1 MYQNGFTNNDVSPSP
16 SALPFL
22 YSWAQLPC
30 VRWVWHRIFP
40 WWRRSSCRLWSRN
53 SKRRAKLRDLD
64 EDRGSNGGRDGA
76 RLVIECLLKWKER
89 EGGVS
94 LHCNVL
100 LLLTVDIA
108 HRVLLHRAALSCC
121 RTTFISYRN
130 MNYSTFYSFVNHI
143 FLVNKFWNM

>member
-1 MYQNGFTNNDVSPSP
+1 MVSRTMMSLPLPLLCLFSIVEPNSLVCGESDIESSP
-16 SALPFL
+16 DGEEVPVHCDQETQSAEQSLETWMRTVDQTEEGTEL
-22 YSWAQLPC
+22 VL
-30 VRWVWHRIFP
+30 
-40 WWRRSSCRLWSRN
+40 SSSVF
-53 SKRRAKLRDLD
+53 SD
-64 EDRGSNGGRDGA
+64 ERKG
-76 RLVIECLLKWKER
+76 

-94 LHCNVL
+94 LHCNVP

-143 FLVNKFWNM
+143 FLVNKF

>member
-1 MYQNGFTNNDVSPSP
+1 MVSRTMMSP
-16 SALPFL
+16 PLPL
-22 YSWAQLPC
+22 PLPC
-30 VRWVWHRIFP
+30 LFSIVEPNSLVCGESDIE
-40 WWRRSSCRLWSRN
+40 SS
-53 SKRRAKLRDLD
+53 LD
-64 EDRGSNGGRDGA
+64 GEEVPVDCDQETQSAEQSLEIWMWTVDQTEEGTE
-76 RLVIECLLKWKER
+76 LVLSSSVFSDER
-89 EGGVS
+89 KGEGGVS

-143 FLVNKFWNM
+143 FLVNKF